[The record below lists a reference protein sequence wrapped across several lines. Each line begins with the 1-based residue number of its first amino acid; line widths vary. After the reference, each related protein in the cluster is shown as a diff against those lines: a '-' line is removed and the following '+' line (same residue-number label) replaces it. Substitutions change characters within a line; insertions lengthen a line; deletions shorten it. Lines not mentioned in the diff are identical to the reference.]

1 VFSGGSTGLTS
12 SLGGTEAKEVLGGS
26 GTSVVLETTTVSGTV
41 LSSSSPSEDDLHCFK
56 SVFLPQAESLGT
68 AEGTGPLGTTGMEVE
83 KDLGTFEGESFF
95 GGEGFFGEDL
105 GVAEGLGTF
114 KDDVGFS
121 KDLEATKEGS
131 GALESAE
138 AGPEACKR
146 DANRETSKGGSELS
160 STEGSR
166 ALEGPE
172 AQAFLVPSEA
182 GHTNLVEAFLISTGE
197 ISTMG
202 E

>member
-1 VFSGGSTGLTS
+1 VFSGESTGLTS

-41 LSSSSPSEDDLHCFK
+41 LSSSSSSEDLHCLK

-83 KDLGTFEGESFF
+83 KDLGTFEGEGCF

-105 GVAEGLGTF
+105 GVAEGLGAF
-114 KDDVGFS
+114 KDDVGLS

-131 GALESAE
+131 GALETAE

-146 DANRETSKGGSELS
+146 DANRETSKGGSDLS